1 MAALL
6 FARAGLVRLT
16 RPLADFFAAG
26 RLMPA
31 FLNAMAIGGSAVAAV
46 VFVGGGGAID
56 FGWQGATLLLLGA
69 GLGLVLAGLLIAPY
83 LRGYGGY
90 TLPDFLAERFNAE
103 TMRPLGVFAALLCS
117 FPALAAVMLGFGLL
131 GEAVLALPDWAGV
144 AGGIVAIF
152 VATLIGGMRSLSLSQ
167 LAYYTVMLLAGL
179 AASLTVLWETGAF
192 AVADTLLVDEVIP
205 AMAWQPFAR
214 TSPVNAIALLFCLV
228 TGFASMPYLLMRSFT
243 APDIGD
249 ARMSFL
255 GAPVFLFLICAGIPA
270 MAALYEPASL
280 AIDDALSMISQ
291 AVLVVASVAALLSTG
306 AALTLAL
313 ANMIAHDV
321 YFKSAVPNASAGRQL
336 FVARLSV
343 VAVAALAG
351 TAALLFPEET
361 LVGAAAALSLA
372 ASAFLPVLVL
382 GVWWKRLGS
391 DAALAGMVAGLLVC
405 LYYMIAPHT
414 IPFLFYESSS
424 LLSDATAAQAAAFE
438 ALRHDYYATG
448 DVAIQAA
455 ILSDWEASVRPIAN
469 WLGVHGALAGVFA
482 VPAGFLVTIL
492 VGLFTPAP
500 SARRQR
506 FFETLRAK
514 PV

>member
-1 MAALL
+1 
-6 FARAGLVRLT
+6 
-16 RPLADFFAAG
+16 
-26 RLMPA
+26 
-31 FLNAMAIGGSAVAAV
+31 
-46 VFVGGGGAID
+46 
-56 FGWQGATLLLLGA
+56 
-69 GLGLVLAGLLIAPY
+69 
-83 LRGYGGY
+83 
-90 TLPDFLAERFNAE
+90 
-103 TMRPLGVFAALLCS
+103 
-117 FPALAAVMLGFGLL
+117 
-131 GEAVLALPDWAGV
+131 
-144 AGGIVAIF
+144 
-152 VATLIGGMRSLSLSQ
+152 
-167 LAYYTVMLLAGL
+167 
-179 AASLTVLWETGAF
+179 
-192 AVADTLLVDEVIP
+192 
-205 AMAWQPFAR
+205 
-214 TSPVNAIALLFCLV
+214 
-228 TGFASMPYLLMRSFT
+228 
-243 APDIGD
+243 
-249 ARMSFL
+249 
-255 GAPVFLFLICAGIPA
+255 
-270 MAALYEPASL
+270 
-280 AIDDALSMISQ
+280 
-291 AVLVVASVAALLSTG
+291 
-306 AALTLAL
+306 
-313 ANMIAHDV
+313 
-321 YFKSAVPNASAGRQL
+321 
-336 FVARLSV
+336 
-343 VAVAALAG
+343 
-351 TAALLFPEET
+351 LLFPEET

-382 GVWWKRLGS
+382 GIWWKRLGS